1 MNLSLILKYSYRL
14 LVRERLKFVLPF
26 LSLVCTTII
35 VVVVIMMTTSANDF
49 LSEKNKEILGGDV
62 SLESNFP
69 MPEGT
74 LEKLI
79 PTSLIEKSSSEL
91 TFASVLSCGNTSF
104 PVRVQVVDSAYPL
117 YGNILL
123 RSGTYTAPSVT
134 GMYIDSA
141 TERKCT
147 SEGII
152 SNPALA
158 NTTFDILG
166 VVEQDPRQILGG
178 FAFLP
183 KIIMSSEGLAR
194 TGINTSLL
202 RAEYNTYLKT
212 SPLDSETQKKLSNEG
227 AKLGY
232 EVSISGVT
240 RTGFIEGLVTVEQFL
255 ILTVLLVCILT
266 SVNIYTGIM
275 YIVRT
280 LRKSFAVLL
289 TLGLSKK
296 ELAGVIGFTLLYI
309 VLGAL
314 LAGSLLG
321 AATFSYVQTLAATYG
336 GVSLPDI
343 SSPLPYVFTALVTLS
358 VTLSAYIPSIR
369 SFSGLSTRELLT
381 QSEDTSTRHT
391 LWTLLGIIITTLTPL
406 VLLAIFLLEDIVLGA
421 SATLILASI
430 YGVFAAIFYFGLSL
444 LYKSRDRFRFF
455 FRSIIS
461 FKKNDGIFGIVSVTS
476 LYIAITSLST
486 LILLQSS
493 LIQFLERDLGQT
505 LPGLY
510 VIDIQKSQT
519 AQIQSEYPELTLF
532 PNVGAR
538 ILEIDGREIL
548 GSLARGEEETS
559 GELGRE
565 YNLTYRSDMLS
576 TENIVSGK
584 WLSGIPNEVSVE
596 ESFAE
601 RAGIVLGSRVTLSI
615 QGFTL
620 ESTVTSIRTS
630 DRRSGL
636 PFFFFVFNPQDLE
649 KYPATFFGYG
659 YYKEAQKNELITYIG
674 KNFPNVSVID
684 TEGIA
689 KFVGDVIRIL
699 TLIVLVIFIP
709 PVFLAA
715 LLIMTLIV
723 TAFKNRKKTSAQ
735 LRVLGATNT
744 YTQKLYYAE
753 MLAAS
758 TASVVLGYI
767 TSILVTYIVSTY
779 YLKLDSIV
787 WITYELLVVILG
799 IGILVIVVAYTLWKR
814 DGRSIREI
822 LSYEE
827 NS

>member
-1 MNLSLILKYSYRL
+1 
-14 LVRERLKFVLPF
+14 
-26 LSLVCTTII
+26 
-35 VVVVIMMTTSANDF
+35 
-49 LSEKNKEILGGDV
+49 
-62 SLESNFP
+62 
-69 MPEGT
+69 
-74 LEKLI
+74 
-79 PTSLIEKSSSEL
+79 
-91 TFASVLSCGNTSF
+91 
-104 PVRVQVVDSAYPL
+104 
-117 YGNILL
+117 
-123 RSGTYTAPSVT
+123 
-134 GMYIDSA
+134 
-141 TERKCT
+141 
-147 SEGII
+147 
-152 SNPALA
+152 
-158 NTTFDILG
+158 
-166 VVEQDPRQILGG
+166 
-178 FAFLP
+178 
-183 KIIMSSEGLAR
+183 
-194 TGINTSLL
+194 
-202 RAEYNTYLKT
+202 
-212 SPLDSETQKKLSNEG
+212 
-227 AKLGY
+227 
-232 EVSISGVT
+232 
-240 RTGFIEGLVTVEQFL
+240 
-255 ILTVLLVCILT
+255 
-266 SVNIYTGIM
+266 
-275 YIVRT
+275 
-280 LRKSFAVLL
+280 
-289 TLGLSKK
+289 
-296 ELAGVIGFTLLYI
+296 
-309 VLGAL
+309 
-314 LAGSLLG
+314 
-321 AATFSYVQTLAATYG
+321 
-336 GVSLPDI
+336 
-343 SSPLPYVFTALVTLS
+343 
-358 VTLSAYIPSIR
+358 
-369 SFSGLSTRELLT
+369 
-381 QSEDTSTRHT
+381 
-391 LWTLLGIIITTLTPL
+391 
-406 VLLAIFLLEDIVLGA
+406 LLAIFLLQDIILGL
-421 SATLILASI
+421 SATLILAGM
-430 YGVFAAIFYFGLSL
+430 YAVFAAIFYFGLAL
-444 LYKSRDRFRFF
+444 LYRARNRFGFF
-455 FRSIIS
+455 VRALIS
-461 FKKNDGIFGIVSVTS
+461 FKKNDGVFGIVSVTS
-476 LYIAITSLST
+476 LYIAITSLAT

-519 AQIQSEYPELTLF
+519 SQIQSEYPELNLF

-565 YNLTYRSDMLS
+565 YNLTYRDELLS
-576 TENIVSGK
+576 TETIIAGR

-601 RAGIVLGSRVTLSI
+601 RVGIKLGSRITLSI

-659 YYKEAQKNELITYIG
+659 YYEEQKKNELITYIG

-753 MLAAS
+753 MVAAS
-758 TASVVLGYI
+758 AVSVVLGYI
-767 TSILVTYIVSTY
+767 TSTLVTYIVSTY

-799 IGILVIVVAYTLWKR
+799 IGILVIMVAYTLWR
-814 DGRSIREI
+814 SDSRSIREI